1 MEDKTEVIETEDS
14 RGVKRKITD
23 ITVEGKGKSKL
34 NPDEIDIDGETTT
47 TVTVVEESVVVAKPK
62 PEEEEDEDANDPVR
76 LWEDGWKDR
85 YYKVKFDVA
94 DDDIEFRQKVARH
107 YVIGLQWVLKYYY
120 QGVPSWGWYFPYHY
134 APFASDFT
142 NIADAK
148 CDFNEASMP
157 FNPFDQLMAVFPA
170 ASMQH
175 VPRPWQ
181 RLMYEISSPIIDFY
195 PEDFQ
200 VDLNGKL

>member
-1 MEDKTEVIETEDS
+1 M
-14 RGVKRKITD
+14 
-23 ITVEGKGKSKL
+23 
-34 NPDEIDIDGETTT
+34 
-47 TVTVVEESVVVAKPK
+47 AK
-62 PEEEEDEDANDPVR
+62 
-76 LWEDGWKDR
+76 
-85 YYKVKFDVA
+85 
-94 DDDIEFRQKVARH
+94 H

-134 APFASDFT
+134 APFASDFN

-148 CDFNEASMP
+148 CDFSEASQP

-200 VDLNGKL
+200 VDLNGESAVVFQILFLYFRYFAFFIWFFYFFFSNFSILIFTFLNNLF